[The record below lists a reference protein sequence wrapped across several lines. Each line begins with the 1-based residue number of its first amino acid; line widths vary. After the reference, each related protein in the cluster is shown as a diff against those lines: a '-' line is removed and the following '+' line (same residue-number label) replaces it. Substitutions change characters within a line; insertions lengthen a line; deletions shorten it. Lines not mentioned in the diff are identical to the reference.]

1 MMENT
6 CVRVLEDRE
15 EEVVLCLQTVDC
27 GSLNGWGLAT
37 GKDCRFG
44 HGLQVK
50 NTTCEGL
57 WGAASQQ
64 PMGTTLKSFPC
75 IQNNLVL

>member
-15 EEVVLCLQTVDC
+15 EEVVLCLQTV
-27 GSLNGWGLAT
+27 GWGLAT
-37 GKDCRFG
+37 GKDCRCG
-44 HGLQVK
+44 HSLEVK
-50 NTTCEGL
+50 NTTREGF